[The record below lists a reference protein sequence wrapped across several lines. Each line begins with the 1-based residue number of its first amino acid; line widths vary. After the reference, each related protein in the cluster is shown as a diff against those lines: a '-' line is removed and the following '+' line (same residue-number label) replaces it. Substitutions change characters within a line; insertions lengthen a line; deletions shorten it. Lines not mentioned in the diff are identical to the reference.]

1 MKVKYIWN
9 DSFTS
14 NEFEKEI
21 NEFIK
26 GKSIVDIKFQPARG
40 GAGIPMLFA
49 LVMYEE
55 VEDE

>member
-9 DSFTS
+9 DTCTS
-14 NEFEKEI
+14 SEFEREI

-26 GKSIVDIKFQPARG
+26 GKNIVDIKFQPARG
-40 GAGIPMLFA
+40 ADGVPMLFA

-55 VEDE
+55 AEK